1 MENGRRNCEKE
12 WMRLWRVTEY
22 EIEYDEKG
30 RIKKKKKKYH
40 DGESGSEYEYTYDEH
55 GNVIG
60 KTKTKE
66 GLKTKKHV
74 TRDKFDNDDGNYF
87 EKGADGKLKLRAGK
101 TKIDIN
107 KLSKEDLKALGIDP
121 NMSKQD
127 IARALKQ
134 KFGDDLRI
142 MEGGQKV
149 CLL

>member
-1 MENGRRNCEKE
+1 
-12 WMRLWRVTEY
+12 L
-22 EIEYDEKG
+22 
-30 RIKKKKKKYH
+30 
-40 DGESGSEYEYTYDEH
+40 
-55 GNVIG
+55 
-60 KTKTKE
+60 
-66 GLKTKKHV
+66 
-74 TRDKFDNDDGNYF
+74 
-87 EKGADGKLKLRAGK
+87 KGADGKLKLRAGK